1 MHFGSARQIRHRA
14 VVSIAVIAAAIGVMA
29 QVSAGAGGVS
39 VTQTVTNQWTSGY
52 QADLSVRNNTGSTI
66 KAWRLEFDLPHQI
79 TSLWNATL
87 VSQVNNHVV
96 IDAPAWQPDL
106 PTGTTATLGYVAN
119 LTGARQDPTNCKIN
133 GLACSFTGSGSTT
146 TSAPSASSTSAPVTT
161 TSTVKTPVGL
171 AYATTDSWVGGYNA
185 EVDITNGAAAT
196 VNGWTLTFKL
206 PNSTMTQMWNG
217 TYTRAA
223 DGTYTVRNASWNG
236 TIAAGQST
244 SVGFGA
250 NGTSATP
257 TNCTFNGTPCTFGVG
272 GPTTTSTSTTTSTTV
287 APSTTT
293 TAPNGGTVGGVP
305 PFAVAPYV
313 DATLWPTIDLPSLA
327 RADGVKTY
335 TLGFIVNGQG
345 SCRATWGTY
354 YNLGDN
360 WMADQISAL
369 RSMGGDVVVSF
380 GGAANQEL
388 AQACTTVSALQAQ
401 YQAVID
407 AYGLKSIDFDVEGA
421 ATADAASIARRSQ
434 AIAQLQQQA
443 RAAGRNLQVSLT
455 LPVLPTGLTSDG
467 LNVVRSA
474 RDNGVDVAVVNVMAM
489 DYGAPSDHMGADAV
503 QAATS
508 THNQLATL
516 YPAKTDA
523 QLWAMVGVTPMIG
536 QNDIAGEVFT
546 TSDAQQLT
554 TFAKT
559 QHLGRLAFWS
569 ANRDV
574 QCSQGVK
581 TSVDNLCSGVLQS
594 PNQFASTFGQ
604 FAG

>member
-1 MHFGSARQIRHRA
+1 VSPMHVRHRA

-52 QADLSVRNNTGSTI
+52 QADLTVRNDTGSTI
-66 KAWRLEFDLPHQI
+66 KSWRLEFDLPHKV

-96 IDAPAWQPDL
+96 INAPAWQPDL
-106 PTGTTATLGYVAN
+106 ATGSTATLGYVAN

-146 TSAPSASSTSAPVTT
+146 SSSTPQTTTSAPVTT
-161 TSTVKTPVGL
+161 TSTMKASVAL
-171 AYATTDSWVGGYNA
+171 AYSTTDSWDTGYNA
-185 EVDITNGAAAT
+185 QVDITNGSSAT

-206 PNSTMTQMWNG
+206 PSSTITQAWNG

-223 DGTYTVRNASWNG
+223 DGTYTVRNAGWNG

-250 NGTSATP
+250 NGTPATP
-257 TNCTFNGTPCTFGVG
+257 TNCTFNGTPCAFGVG

-293 TAPNGGTVGGVP
+293 TAPSGGTVGGVP
-305 PFAVAPYV
+305 PFAVAPYA
-313 DATLWPTIDLPSLA
+313 DATLWPTVDLPSLA

-388 AQACTTVSALQAQ
+388 AQVCTSVSALQAQ

-407 AYGLKSIDFDVEGA
+407 SYGLTSIDFDVEGA
-421 ATADAASIARRSQ
+421 ATADPASIDLRSK

-443 RAAGRNLQVSLT
+443 RAAGRKLQVSLT
-455 LPVLPTGLTSDG
+455 LPVLPTGLTNDG
-467 LNVVRSA
+467 LNVVKSA

-489 DYGAPSDHMGADAV
+489 DYGGASNHMGTDAV
-503 QAATS
+503 NAATS

-516 YPAKTDA
+516 YPTKTDA

-546 TSDAQQLT
+546 TADATQLT

-559 QHLGRLAFWS
+559 NHLGRLAFWS

-604 FAG
+604 FEG